1 MPVPYRSPDRSDERT
16 AGYWEGFEEREVRLP
31 RCRDC
36 DELHWY
42 PKHLCPCCGSDRI
55 EWSAVSGR
63 ATLYTWVGVAYHFDL
78 PFLREAVP
86 LTTGLVCPVED
97 ESIRLAAAIR
107 TPDGVDPEIGMA
119 LEATFVDGTEGT
131 PVPVYEP
138 R

>member
-1 MPVPYRSPDRSDERT
+1 MSVPYRPPDRSDERT
-16 AGYWEGFEEREVRLP
+16 AGYWEGFEAGEIRLP

-36 DELHWY
+36 ETFHWY
-42 PKHLCPCCGSDRI
+42 PKHVCPDCGSDRI
-55 EWSAVSGR
+55 EWTAVSGE
-63 ATLYTWVGVAYHFDL
+63 ATLYTWVEVAYHFDL
-78 PFLREAVP
+78 PFLRDQVP
-86 LTTGLVCPVED
+86 IRTGLVLPIED

-119 LEATFVDGTEGT
+119 LEATFLDGEGT